1 MPFPELFFAFKTGL
15 KSIIKMPMDRF
26 TKASMKITRKMA
38 SFFFGVLMETS
49 IKAVIRKTNAM
60 VFTLYN

>member
-1 MPFPELFFAFKTGL
+1 MMATGSRITCMDL
-15 KSIIKMPMDRF
+15 ERTEMPMDRF